1 MADMAEPIRKS
12 DQAFRTIGELAAD
25 LGVPQHILRY
35 WETRFPQLKPLQRAG
50 NRRYYR
56 PDDVAL
62 ARRIHRLLNQDG
74 YTIRGVQQL
83 LARAAARRRGA
94 RPRPPRRAPTP
105 ANQHDPFPP
114 SNCARCGRLWPTHLR
129 RRTSEHRATP
139 HLALAALGAA
149 SPRRA
154 RRTPRSRRTASCA
167 RCAATCWNM
176 DAAGC

>member
-1 MADMAEPIRKS
+1 MAETLRKS

-62 ARRIHRLLNQDG
+62 AKRIHRLLNQDG

-83 LARAAARRRGA
+83 LGKGRPEAGEAAA
-94 RPRPPRRAPTP
+94 APTAP
-105 ANQHDPFPP
+105 TLLNQHDPFPTEP
-114 SNCARCGRLWPTHLR
+114 LR
-129 RRTSEHRATP
+129 AIRKLLAD
-139 HLALAALGAA
+139 ALADA
-149 SPRRA
+149 S
-154 RRTPRSRRTASCA
+154 
-167 RCAATCWNM
+167 
-176 DAAGC
+176 